1 MNCELELKIFGDS
14 KKLYD
19 CFQPEV
25 LKGNRTSV
33 ELKKEK
39 EYLLFKIKAKDS
51 VALRAIMNSIS
62 KLLTVYEKMGNIN

>member
-1 MNCELELKIFGDS
+1 MNYELEFKVFGDS

-19 CFQPEV
+19 CFQPEI
-25 LKGNRTSV
+25 LEGDRASV

-51 VALRAIMNSIS
+51 IALRAIMNSIS
-62 KLLTVYEKMGNIN
+62 KLLTVHEKIKKI